1 MKKIVKVLAVILCIA
16 TLLSSMSIF
25 GFAEDEQN
33 PETET
38 TVTEETE
45 PEKVIF
51 TYPEMIKGTTELG
64 MRLIKES
71 IKIPANAMVLGA
83 IPPLMLL
90 LPVILPASVVG
101 LAGEALAGLLLMAF
115 SPIVGF
121 VLYSAQ

>member
-51 TYPEMIKGTTELG
+51 TYPEMISGTAELG

-71 IKIPANAMVLGA
+71 VKIPANAMVLGA

>member
-71 IKIPANAMVLGA
+71 VKIPANAMVLGA